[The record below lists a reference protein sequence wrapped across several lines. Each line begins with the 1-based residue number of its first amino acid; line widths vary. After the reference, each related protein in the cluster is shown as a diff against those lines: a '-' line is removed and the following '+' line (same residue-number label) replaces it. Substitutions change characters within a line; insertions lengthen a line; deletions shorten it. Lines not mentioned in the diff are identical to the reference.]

1 MNILLVDEETLFR
14 SGMCY
19 LLASLDSRPNVI
31 EADSLAQARRVLASR
46 DIDLAML
53 DLRVSGFVKPEK
65 LDRLREEFPG
75 VPMVVLSAERDPTV
89 IHRCM
94 EHGAMGFITKHASH
108 GELLAAIRLIVAGG
122 IYLPRE
128 AVMARRGAGADGR
141 HPSESAVLAQL
152 SSRQREV
159 LGYLLRGKPNKTIST
174 EMDISP
180 NTVKSHLSAIFRTLG
195 ARNRT
200 EAVYVLNRAGVSPE
214 SLDDDCRRGL
224 R

>member
-1 MNILLVDEETLFR
+1 
-14 SGMCY
+14 MCY
-19 LLASLDSRPNVI
+19 LLASLDIRPNVI
-31 EADSLAQARRVLASR
+31 EADSLAQARRVLDSR
-46 DIDLAML
+46 HIDLVML
-53 DLRVSGFVKPEK
+53 DLRVNGFLQPAK
-65 LDRLREEFPG
+65 LDGLREEFPG
-75 VPMVVLSAERDPTV
+75 TPMVVLSAERDPTV

-94 EHGAMGFITKHASH
+94 EHGAAGFITKHASH

-128 AVMARRGAGADGR
+128 AALTRGVAGADAR
-141 HPSESAVLAQL
+141 HPSSEAALLAQL

-159 LGYLLRGKPNKTIST
+159 LGYLLQGKPNKTIST

-200 EAVYVLNRAGVSPE
+200 EAVYVLNQAGVSPE
-214 SLDDDCRRGL
+214 SVDGERRRRYG
-224 R
+224 

>member
-14 SGMCY
+14 SGMNY

-31 EADSLAQARRVLASR
+31 EADGLAQARRVLASR
-46 DIDLAML
+46 TIDLVML
-53 DLRVSGFVKPEK
+53 DLRISGFGKPER
-65 LDRLREEFPG
+65 LERLREEFPG
-75 VPMVVLSAERDPTV
+75 VPIVVLSAERDPTV

-128 AVMARRGAGADGR
+128 ASAAHRRSGKSER
-141 HPSESAVLAQL
+141 HPSEAAVLAQL
-152 SSRQREV
+152 SARQREV
-159 LGYLLRGKPNKTIST
+159 LGYLLQGKPNKTIST

-180 NTVKSHLSAIFRTLG
+180 NTVKAHLSAIFRTLG

-214 SLDDDCRRGL
+214 SIDGGRWHPH
-224 R
+224 